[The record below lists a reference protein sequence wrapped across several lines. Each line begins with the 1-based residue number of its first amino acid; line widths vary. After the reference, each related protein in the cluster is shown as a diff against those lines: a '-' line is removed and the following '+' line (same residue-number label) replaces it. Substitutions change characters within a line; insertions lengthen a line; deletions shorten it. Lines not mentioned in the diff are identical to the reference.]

1 MGNKETT
8 KATTG
13 LQYLVTDKPGLLT
26 SILLGFQNI
35 LTAFSGIIAV
45 PLIIAGIAGCNVMD
59 TAYMVSAALLASGI
73 ASIIQSAGFGPKK
86 FRIGVGLP
94 TVMGT
99 DFGFVPPANTIINT
113 MGGGL
118 PGYFGAS
125 ILGAVFEF
133 ILSFFV
139 KPLMKIFTPVV
150 TGTVIALMGMSMIP
164 VAFDWVGGGV
174 GNENY
179 GDPKFVAVALIVFV
193 VILLLN
199 RYAKGMLNTAAVMIG
214 IIVGY
219 IICIPMGLV
228 DFSQV
233 TSASWIQFPEIARF
247 GIDFNPK
254 FVVPFI
260 AGYLVTVIETVGVM
274 ETLGEVT
281 DTKLKDDDI
290 VAGVRADAVSS
301 FIGPFVGSGPAQ
313 TFSQNVGLIPLT
325 KCASKHVAVVTGG
338 LLIIMSLLPKFS
350 TIVSIMPSAVLGGA
364 GILMFGMVAVS
375 GIKTLAHVELTNR
388 NLLIIA
394 SSLAIGL
401 GVTFRSDIVAQL
413 PGVLSSLFGSG
424 ISAGTIVALV
434 LSLILKDDSVKP
446 EIHNNNTTPDE
457 DRKIAN

>member
-1 MGNKETT
+1 MKNNETT
-8 KATTG
+8 AAKNPMSN
-13 LQYLVTDKPGLLT
+13 LKYEVNDKPGILT
-26 SILLGFQNI
+26 SVLLGFQNI

-45 PLIIAGIAGCNVMD
+45 PLIIAGIAGSDVAD
-59 TAYMVSAALLASGI
+59 TAYMVSAALLASGLS
-73 ASIIQSAGFGPKK
+73 SIIQSRGFGPKK

-99 DFGFVPPANTIINT
+99 DFGFVPPANTVINT

-125 ILGAVFEF
+125 ILGAVLEF

-150 TGTVIALMGMSMIP
+150 TGTVITLMGMSMMP

-174 GNENY
+174 GNPNY
-179 GDPKFVAVALIVFV
+179 GNPKFVAVALIVFI

-214 IIVGY
+214 IVVGY
-219 IICIPMGLV
+219 LISIPMGLV

-233 TSASWIQFPEIARF
+233 TNASWVQLPQIARF

-281 DTKLKDDDI
+281 GSKLTENDI
-290 VAGVRADAVSS
+290 VSGVRADAVSS
-301 FIGPFVGSGPAQ
+301 FISPFLGSGPAQ

-325 KCASKHVAVVTGG
+325 KCASKFVAIVTGV
-338 LLIIMSLLPKFS
+338 LLILMSLFPKFS
-350 TIVSIMPSAVLGGA
+350 TIVSIMPSSVLGGA
-364 GILMFGMVAVS
+364 GILMFGTVAVS
-375 GIKTLAHVELTNR
+375 GIKTLSKVKFTNR

-394 SSLAIGL
+394 SSIGIGL
-401 GVTFRSDIVAQL
+401 GVTFRPEVVAQL
-413 PGVLSSLFGSG
+413 PGILSSLFGSG

-434 LSLILKDDSVKP
+434 LSLILKDDSAEP
-446 EIHNNNTTPDE
+446 EVN
-457 DRKIAN
+457 

>member
-1 MGNKETT
+1 MKNKETT
-8 KATTG
+8 AANKPMSTLKFGVA
-13 LQYLVTDKPGLLT
+13 DKPGVLT
-26 SILLGFQNI
+26 SVLLGFQNI

-45 PLIIAGIAGCNVMD
+45 PLIIAGIAGSSVAD

-73 ASIIQSAGFGPKK
+73 ASIIQSRGFGPKK

-99 DFGFVPPANTIINT
+99 DFGFVPPANTVINT

-125 ILGAVFEF
+125 ILGAVLEF

-139 KPLMKIFTPVV
+139 KPLMKVFTPVV
-150 TGTVIALMGMSMIP
+150 TGTVITLMGMSMMP

-174 GNENY
+174 GNPNY
-179 GDPKFVAVALIVFV
+179 GNPKFVAVAIIVFV

-214 IIVGY
+214 IVVGY
-219 IICIPMGLV
+219 LISIPMGLV

-233 TSASWIQFPEIARF
+233 GSASWVQFPQIARF

-281 DTKLKDDDI
+281 ETKLTENDI
-290 VAGVRADAVSS
+290 VSGVRADAVSS
-301 FIGPFVGSGPAQ
+301 FISPFLGSGPAQ

-325 KCASKHVAVVTGG
+325 KCASKFVAVVTGI
-338 LLIIMSLLPKFS
+338 LLILMSLFPKFS
-350 TIVSIMPSAVLGGA
+350 TIVSIMPSSVLGGA
-364 GILMFGMVAVS
+364 GILMFGTVAVS
-375 GIKTLAHVELTNR
+375 GIKTLSKVKFTNR

-394 SSLAIGL
+394 SAIGIGL
-401 GVTFRSDIVAQL
+401 GVTFRPDVVAQL
-413 PGVLSSLFGSG
+413 PGILSSLFGSG
-424 ISAGTIVALV
+424 ISAGTIVALI
-434 LSLILKDDSVKP
+434 LSLILKEDSSEP
-446 EIHNNNTTPDE
+446 E
-457 DRKIAN
+457 AN

>member
-1 MGNKETT
+1 MGKTQEVKIEKKTAKLNYAVGE
-8 KATTG
+8 
-13 LQYLVTDKPGLLT
+13 KPGLLT
-26 SILLGFQNI
+26 SIILGFQNI

-45 PLIIAGIAGCNVMD
+45 PLIIAGIAGCSVED

-73 ASIIQSAGFGPKK
+73 ASIIQSWGFGPKK

-125 ILGAVFEF
+125 ILGAIFEF

-139 KPLMKIFTPVV
+139 KPLMKVFTPVV
-150 TGTVIALMGMSMIP
+150 TGTVIALMGMSMMP
-164 VAFDWVGGGV
+164 VAFDWIGGGS

-179 GDPKFVAVALIVFV
+179 GNPVFILVAAIVFL

-199 RYAKGMLNTAAVMIG
+199 RYAKGMINTAAVMIG

-219 IICIPMGLV
+219 IICIPLGYV

-233 TSASWIQFPEIARF
+233 ASAGWIQLPEIAHF
-247 GIDFNPK
+247 GIDFNFK
-254 FVVPFI
+254 FVIPFI

-281 DTKLKDDDI
+281 EVKLSGDDI

-301 FIGPFVGSGPAQ
+301 IVGPFVGSGPAQ

-325 KCASKHVAVVTGG
+325 KCASRFVAIITGI
-338 LLIIMSLLPKFS
+338 LLILMSLLPKFS
-350 TIVSIMPSAVLGGA
+350 TIVSIMPSFVLGGA
-364 GILMFGMVAVS
+364 GILMFGTVAIS
-375 GIKTLAHVELTNR
+375 GIKTLSSVKFSNR

-394 SSLAIGL
+394 SALGIGL
-401 GVTFRSDIVAQL
+401 GVTFRPDVVAQL
-413 PGVLSSLFGSG
+413 PGILSSLFGSG

-434 LSLILKDDSVKP
+434 LSLLLKDEPDSEV
-446 EIHNNNTTPDE
+446 E
-457 DRKIAN
+457 